1 MWRALNSK
9 QHPLAENPRRARKQ
23 WYNRAE
29 ITGKEKICTFL
40 TKAHSWNF
48 KSTARWWRSQIVLSS
63 SCWLSLA
70 CFFPHLHG
78 GHSASCLR
86 IHYLFV
92 YRPQLPAPALDVIWA
107 VFFSYSL
114 FSMSSY
120 CSPILFLAQNFSRH
134 FFFFSFNAFQSFH
147 SSCCLFHHAEIAKQ
161 KFIFFHTFTLHVEQ
175 HRRRVCHNT
184 CVTKLLKVE
193 WFFLRLIW
201 NTKCRTFIQ
210 EECVDSW
217 ILVLKS
223 SFIFIWTLIQYFLWH
238 IIFSYWQSIHMDI
251 FSAASLL
258 DFAVFLFTIV
268 F

>member
-48 KSTARWWRSQIVLSS
+48 TSTARWWRSQIVLSS
-63 SCWLSLA
+63 SCWLLLA

-107 VFFSYSL
+107 VFFLFSFFYVILLFPHSL
-114 FSMSSY
+114 FG
-120 CSPILFLAQNFSRH
+120 PELFPP
-134 FFFFSFNAFQSFH
+134 FFLFSFNAFQSFH

-175 HRRRVCHNT
+175 HPRRHDVSVTIHVWLNCWRWSEFF
-184 CVTKLLKVE
+184 CV
-193 WFFLRLIW
+193 
-201 NTKCRTFIQ
+201 
-210 EECVDSW
+210 
-217 ILVLKS
+217 
-223 SFIFIWTLIQYFLWH
+223 
-238 IIFSYWQSIHMDI
+238 
-251 FSAASLL
+251 
-258 DFAVFLFTIV
+258 
-268 F
+268 